1 MAAEGQEMMA
11 AKVSQRKKY
20 RCLHD
25 WSNLPSELLV
35 DILIRLSDKEMV
47 RCKTICKSWNDII
60 VNFCIPKLFASAPL
74 SKLICEMTCAI
85 DLVVAHVPDGPY
97 AINGE
102 MVSSS
107 EGLSRVFPVP
117 KRIPFIGCW
126 NGLFL
131 FVRMGRRTLEVW
143 NPATGQSIEIP
154 ACIEVIARC
163 QVSLA
168 FDPCRSPHF
177 KVVCFCSLSRWFKL
191 HIYSSETGRWD
202 VHKIL
207 SDGDDCEHEWC
218 DRTVYANGILY
229 TLSEPDHLLCVD
241 VDHLKV
247 CYIKLPFNI
256 RKNVI
261 GFIGVSRNRL
271 CYSNR
276 DFYYMFVWRLEGSL
290 DAPKWV
296 LMHKIHIKWLI
307 SNACVNY
314 RTSKYFM
321 PYAFDPNSDVI
332 FIGTPNSIF
341 AYDPHGRKVIGTH
354 WVEESHKDLVNGQET
369 VYPYVRCLL
378 SLKSHEQKPCASLI
392 SSKYVKYTTLVDKL
406 DEGLIA
412 ADCTVWNRKVKL
424 YLKRSKENELH
435 RLPKDFLKFKW
446 SYSCTYKPRSRLS
459 GRFVS
464 ISSLKSSHIP

>member
-1 MAAEGQEMMA
+1 MADEGQEMMT
-11 AKVSQRKKY
+11 AKMSQRKKY

-25 WSNLPSELLV
+25 WSTLPSELLV

-47 RCKTICKSWNDII
+47 RCKIICKLWNDTI
-60 VNFCIPKLFASAPL
+60 VNFCIPELFASTPL
-74 SKLICEMTCAI
+74 SKFICEMKRAC

-97 AINGE
+97 AKNGE

-107 EGLSRVFPVP
+107 EGLRCVFSAPNA
-117 KRIPFIGCW
+117 IPFIGCW

-131 FVRMGRRTLEVW
+131 FVREGKRTIDVF

-154 ACIEVIARC
+154 ASIEVTTRC

-177 KVVCFCSLSRWFKL
+177 KIVCFCSLSRWFKL

-256 RKNVI
+256 RNNVT
-261 GFIGVSRNRL
+261 GFIGASRNRL

-276 DFYYMFVWRLEGSL
+276 DFCYMFVWRLEGSL

-296 LMHKIHIKWLI
+296 LMHKIRIKSLM

-314 RTSKYFM
+314 RISKYFM
-321 PYAFDPNSDVI
+321 PYALDPNSDVI
-332 FIGTPNSIF
+332 FVGTPKSIF

-354 WVEESHKDLVNGQET
+354 RVKEYDNYLVDGQET
-369 VYPYVRCLL
+369 VYPYVRCLVN
-378 SLKSHEQKPCASLI
+378 LKSHEQKPCTSLI
-392 SSKYVKYTTLVDKL
+392 SSEYVKYTTFIDKL
-406 DEGLIA
+406 DEGLRA
-412 ADCTVWNRKVKL
+412 ADRTVWDRKVSL
-424 YLKRSKENELH
+424 FLKRSKEDELH

-446 SYSCTYKPRSRLS
+446 SYSWSFEGRSRLS